1 MTQPGGEAWPALLSK
16 DAAGVLAD
24 LPPDVQELVRD
35 ALALAGRAP
44 YGWPQFQPADPDGAD
59 VRVAQVGLVTVVYW
73 VNRNLSR
80 LWVLDIVW
88 LG

>member
-1 MTQPGGEAWPALLSK
+1 MTQPGEAWPAYLSK
-16 DAAGVLAD
+16 QAAGVLAD

-44 YGWPQFQPADPDGAD
+44 YGWPQFQSADPDGTD

-73 VNRNLSR
+73 VNAARSR

>member
-1 MTQPGGEAWPALLSK
+1 VTQPGEAWPAVLSK
-16 DAAGVLAD
+16 EAAGVLAD
-24 LPPDVQELVRD
+24 LPPDAQELVRD

-73 VNRNLSR
+73 VNQPRSR